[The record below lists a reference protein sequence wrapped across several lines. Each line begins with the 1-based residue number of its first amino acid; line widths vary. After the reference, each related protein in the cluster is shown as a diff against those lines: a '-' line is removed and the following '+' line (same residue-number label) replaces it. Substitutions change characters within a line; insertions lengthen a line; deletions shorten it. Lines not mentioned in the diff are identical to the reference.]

1 MLLQAKDDIVAGT
14 KIYDL
19 LSTISAGKR
28 EAQCANQLTSE
39 QAAEVAKDVAEKCSN
54 LDFDPEVG
62 MTRRDVDLSFDV
74 SDGEYVGTSDVSLA
88 FVCGESM

>member
-1 MLLQAKDDIVAGT
+1 MSLF
-14 KIYDL
+14 
-19 LSTISAGKR
+19 GKR
-28 EAQCANQLTSE
+28 EAECANQLTSE
-39 QAAEVAKDVAEKCSN
+39 QAAEAAKEVAEKCSK